1 MLGSDIQE
9 DLCRNCGGGG
19 EDCNTVTGLLDEK
32 VSCLSSLVTGGQGQ
46 KSHGCLWSTGVCGL
60 IF

>member
-19 EDCNTVTGLLDEK
+19 EDCNTVTGLLNEK
-32 VSCLSSLVTGGQGQ
+32 VSCLSSLVTGGQGL
-46 KSHGCLWSTGVCGL
+46 KNPTGVCGL